1 MAWNSEF
8 SFAAAEVSGV
18 VAALL
23 QKRPKAGPEE
33 IRAAL
38 QNTAAAVPGA
48 DKETVGFGTVN
59 PQAAVAFV
67 EASLPR

>member
-1 MAWNSEF
+1 M
-8 SFAAAEVSGV
+8 

-23 QKRPKAGPEE
+23 EMRPKAGPEE

-48 DKETVGFGTVN
+48 GKEEAGAGVVN

-67 EASLPR
+67 ETSLPQ